1 MAVPFRTN
9 FSDSPYFL
17 VIKNLLGIARQS
29 NLICNFQFFESLWN
43 QFSAKHNPMKSSG
56 FLKNFPKHKTVQE
69 GTQINIQLKKRN
81 CLKCTGVSS
90 GPQWRFQSWGE
101 GRVEHLT
108 RQERF
113 MHTQGFPPPLL
124 SLATSLLLGGEGD
137 SKVSTVIHRTKRYTL
152 LWGNFLTCLFFWFFD
167 SWALFFGWFW
177 WNNCFLDYHFCGSLY
192 LISRQLW

>member
-1 MAVPFRTN
+1 M
-9 FSDSPYFL
+9 
-17 VIKNLLGIARQS
+17 IKNLLGIARQS

-56 FLKNFPKHKTVQE
+56 FLENFPKRKTVQE
-69 GTQINIQLKKRN
+69 GTQINIQLKRETAWN
-81 CLKCTGVSS
+81 VLG
-90 GPQWRFQSWGE
+90 FQVVHSE
-101 GRVEHLT
+101 
-108 RQERF
+108 
-113 MHTQGFPPPLL
+113 GFPPPYP

-137 SKVSTVIHRTKRYTL
+137 GKVSTVIHRTKRYTL

-177 WNNCFLDYHFCGSLY
+177 WNNRFLDYHFCGSLY

>member
-56 FLKNFPKHKTVQE
+56 FLENFPKHKTVQE

-113 MHTQGFPPPLL
+113 MHTQGFPPLL

>member
-1 MAVPFRTN
+1 M
-9 FSDSPYFL
+9 
-17 VIKNLLGIARQS
+17 IKNLLGIARQS

-56 FLKNFPKHKTVQE
+56 FLENFPKHKTVQE

-90 GPQWRFQSWGE
+90 GPQWR
-101 GRVEHLT
+101 L
-108 RQERF
+108 
-113 MHTQGFPPPLL
+113 PPPHP

-137 SKVSTVIHRTKRYTL
+137 GKVSTVIHRTKHYTL

-177 WNNCFLDYHFCGSLY
+177 WNC